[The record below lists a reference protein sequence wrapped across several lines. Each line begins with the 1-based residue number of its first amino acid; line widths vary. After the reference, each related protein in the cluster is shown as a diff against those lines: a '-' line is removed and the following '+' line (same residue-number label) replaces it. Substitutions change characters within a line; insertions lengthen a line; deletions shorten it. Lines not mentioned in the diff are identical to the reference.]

1 SKEISYC
8 IPIMDRLSDLQATLH
23 ANLEAH
29 ASVRDLVEFLIV
41 VFGDSR
47 DTIAWIKAEFASF
60 MCDDFLRVEIDHSL
74 DTWHFGKAKNIF
86 RYFLGGRFYSSLD
99 GKNFV
104 TMDKTKGVLNIARTK
119 NGFFLGHLFSGQGG
133 DGTCGRLP
141 FPAEAYWAVGY
152 NSS

>member
-1 SKEISYC
+1 
-8 IPIMDRLSDLQATLH
+8 ATLH

-74 DTWHFGKAKNIF
+74 DTWHFGKAKNSF
-86 RYFLGGRFYSSLD
+86 RHRLRGRFYSSLD
-99 GKNFV
+99 GDNFV
-104 TMDKTKGVLNIARTK
+104 TMDETQGVLDIARTT
-119 NGFFLGHLFSGQGG
+119 NGYFLGHHFSGQWG
-133 DGTCGRLP
+133 DGTCGRLTL
-141 FPAEAYWAVGY
+141 PAEAYWAVGY
-152 NSS
+152 NSSLLPRQYDEMDMILASLK